1 MNKRSGIESREK
13 IIHAAL
19 DVFSVQGY
27 SKASIRDIAKKA
39 GISVGGIYLYFRNK
53 EELYRNLINEGRRDV
68 GARIATTVQEA
79 KSATQALSNFLAIH
93 LEFARKH
100 RDFILLH
107 LREHG
112 FAFGMNEKKQFF
124 KTQRELIEK
133 ILIRGMQAGEFR
145 KCNVRETARIIL
157 ASMRGV
163 ILSIALDEGV
173 IVKPGAMEEFVFNGI
188 LKV

>member
-1 MNKRSGIESREK
+1 MNKRSGIESRKK

-53 EELYRNLINEGRRDV
+53 EELYRNLINEGRREM
-68 GARIATTVQEA
+68 GARITTTVQEA
-79 KSATQALSNFLAIH
+79 KSATQALSNFLTIH
-93 LEFARKH
+93 LEFAQKH

-107 LREHG
+107 LRERG
-112 FAFGMNEKKQFF
+112 FTFGMNEKKQFF

-133 ILIRGMQAGEFR
+133 ILVRGIHAGEFR
-145 KCNVRETARIIL
+145 KCNTRETAGIIL
-157 ASMRGV
+157 GSLRGV
-163 ILSIALDEGV
+163 VLSTALDEGV
-173 IVKPGAMEEFVFNGI
+173 VVKPRTMEEFVFKGV